1 MRLFFAFLLSFLI
14 AGCGYKPV
22 VQYSKTIFEEPV
34 LVKVKLDPEDASTGE
49 YLQDEIAKMAINRLN
64 LSITQNVNK
73 AKSYIL
79 VNSYTINTTPV
90 TKDDNGNVIRYS
102 INAAIEFAVKDKDG
116 FWSKNIVSS
125 EYVAVKAQSSV
136 SATAKDKAMKLAI
149 KKALDNFVIAVM
161 QRGQKLASSE
171 HEKSSEN
178 KIEESK
184 SENKPLNSGD
194 SFYKNTTPSND
205 TISIDDGNGKPLVN
219 LVVVDSDIKQNGN
232 SIGIDNANST
242 PTEIL
247 SN

>member
-1 MRLFFAFLLSFLI
+1 MRLLFAFLLSFLI

-22 VQYSKTIFEEPV
+22 VEYSKTLFEEPV

-49 YLQDEIAKMAINRLN
+49 YLQDEIAKMTINRLN
-64 LSITQNVNK
+64 LSITENVNK

-102 INAAIEFAVKDKDG
+102 INAAIEFAIKDKQG
-116 FWSKNIVSS
+116 FWSKNIVAS
-125 EYVAVKAQSSV
+125 EYVSVKAQSSV

-161 QRGQKLASSE
+161 QRGQKFQSL
-171 HEKSSEN
+171 KN
-178 KIEESK
+178 KQNNNNKVEDSK
-184 SENKPLNSGD
+184 KDKPLNSSD
-194 SFYKNTTPSND
+194 NYYKNTTPSDD
-205 TISIDDGNGKPLVN
+205 TISIDNSEGKPLVN
-219 LVVVDSDIKQNGN
+219 LVVVDNDTKQNGN
-232 SIGIDNANST
+232 SIGINNANST
-242 PTEIL
+242 PTDIL